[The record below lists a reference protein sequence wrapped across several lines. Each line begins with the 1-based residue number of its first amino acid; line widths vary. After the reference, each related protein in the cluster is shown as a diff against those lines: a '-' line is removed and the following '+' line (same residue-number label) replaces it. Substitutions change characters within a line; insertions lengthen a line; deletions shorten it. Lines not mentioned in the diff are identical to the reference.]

1 MIAHITERGDFLND
15 TTVNIGNQKKNPDF
29 DDVDNLIYNPLRTAA
44 IKHTFHNCKYLPSV
58 RRGREV

>member
-1 MIAHITERGDFLND
+1 MIDHITKRGDFLND
-15 TTVNIGNQKKNPDF
+15 TAVNIGSQKKNPDF

-44 IKHTFHNCKYLPSV
+44 IKHTILIAKYLPSV